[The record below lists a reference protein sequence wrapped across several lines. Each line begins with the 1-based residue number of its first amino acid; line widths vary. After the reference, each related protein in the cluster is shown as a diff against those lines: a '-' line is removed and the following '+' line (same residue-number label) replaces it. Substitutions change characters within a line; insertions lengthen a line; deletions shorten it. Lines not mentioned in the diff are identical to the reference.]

1 MNRRRF
7 IQLAVAAL
15 VVIAGGWYLAAQRN
29 RVEETAGVA
38 LLPKLGND
46 AAAITAVTVR
56 KGAAAPTVTLRK
68 SGDRWTVA
76 ERADYPADIAKLRK
90 LLQSLRDARIV
101 EEKTSDPARFAS
113 IGVEDPA
120 AAGAAGVEV
129 TVVAPS
135 GRFGV
140 IVGRT
145 VGEGNFVRRSG
156 ENRTFTVEPGIS
168 VESEPRFW
176 IDSKL
181 LDLQAAMIQSI
192 EVKVAG
198 AAAYTLRRVNPA
210 DDTYGLDAVPS
221 GRKALD
227 GHALAPGPT
236 TFSGLTAEDV
246 AASGTVDFGQGSQAV
261 VTLSDGA
268 VVTLTGAVAGDKHWI
283 EVKDSKDAALSART
297 QGRAFELA
305 AYRYDAIF
313 KPIEQLLEPKPAQ
326 GAAKPPAHGSPAA
339 GKPPAKASAPAHPAP
354 TPGP

>member
-1 MNRRRF
+1 MNRQRF

-29 RVEETAGVA
+29 RVQETAGIA
-38 LLPKLGND
+38 LLPTLEND
-46 AAAITAVTVR
+46 ANAITAVTVR

-76 ERADYPADIAKLRK
+76 ERADYPADTPKLRK

-101 EEKTSDPARFAS
+101 EEKTSDPALFAS

-120 AAGAAGVEV
+120 AAGATGAEV
-129 TVVAPS
+129 TVIAPS
-135 GRFGV
+135 GRIGV
-140 IVGRT
+140 IVGKT
-145 VGEGNFVRRSG
+145 AGEGNFVRRSG

-181 LDLQAAMIQSI
+181 LDVQAAMIQSI
-192 EVKVAG
+192 DVKLAG
-198 AAAYTLRRVNPA
+198 EAAYTLRRLNPA
-210 DDTYGLDAVPS
+210 DNTYGLDAVPA

-246 AASGTVDFGQGSQAV
+246 GPSGTVDFGQGSQAV
-261 VTLSDGA
+261 VTLSDGTIL
-268 VVTLTGAVAGDKHWI
+268 TLTGAVAGDKHWI
-283 EVKDSKDAALSART
+283 EVKDSKDAALTART

-313 KPIEQLLEPKPAQ
+313 KPVEQLLEPKPAA
-326 GAAKPPAHGSPAA
+326 GAAKPPANGAPAA
-339 GKPPAKASAPAHPAP
+339 RKPPTKASAPAHPAP